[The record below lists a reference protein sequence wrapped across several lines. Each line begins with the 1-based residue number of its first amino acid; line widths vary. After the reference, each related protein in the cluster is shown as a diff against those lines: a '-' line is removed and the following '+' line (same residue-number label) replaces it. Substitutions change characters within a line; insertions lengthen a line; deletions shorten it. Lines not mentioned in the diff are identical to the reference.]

1 MNMDAYL
8 FYLVYVG
15 AVAAFSVLLLR
26 RQKKRPNRP
35 EPPQVLE
42 VALLRGGLGAVAETI
57 VFDLHLRNLV
67 ELKAD
72 KQNMKV
78 MATISS
84 GKEQLL
90 SQQEQ
95 AALIAFEAVQKKGDA
110 IKKAR
115 QQIIESFQALE
126 TEMKKAGWWKKPTRW
141 KWSLTV
147 FSPAMIVFGC
157 FRFIGL
163 YEGGM
168 QVALALTVPVFAVLV
183 RRVILHELTGP
194 TENGRRVL
202 RCLREE
208 RDAVRHPLMQMA
220 LQGSQG
226 LKDITEYRSFF
237 FMTRGVP
244 YGRL

>member
-1 MNMDAYL
+1 MKPYLLYLAY
-8 FYLVYVG
+8 VV
-15 AVAAFSVLLLR
+15 AVALFSMLLLR
-26 RQKKRPNRP
+26 RQHQHPTRT
-35 EPPQVLE
+35 EPPRELE
-42 VALLRGGLGAVAETI
+42 AALLRGGLGAVAETI

-72 KQNMKV
+72 KKDLKV
-78 MATISS
+78 VVTISN
-84 GKEQLL
+84 GKEHLL

-95 AALIAFEAVQKKGDA
+95 AALKAFEAVQKKGDA

-115 QQIIESFQALE
+115 QQMNVSFQALE

-163 YEGGM
+163 YEGEM

-194 TENGRRVL
+194 TENGRRAL

-208 RDAVRHPLMQMA
+208 RDAVRPPLMQMA

-226 LKDITEYRSFF
+226 LKDIPEYRSFF